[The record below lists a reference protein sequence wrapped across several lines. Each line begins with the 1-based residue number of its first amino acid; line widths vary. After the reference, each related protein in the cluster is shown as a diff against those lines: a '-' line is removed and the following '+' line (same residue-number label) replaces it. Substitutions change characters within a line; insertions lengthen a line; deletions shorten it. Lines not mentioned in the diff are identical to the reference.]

1 MAAPLG
7 GRYDLFARLCPII
20 SNLGLC
26 RGALDSDSCETTAT
40 VWGAVA
46 CGICLG
52 LKVWLEEA
60 TSCVVD
66 IFCSPQR
73 SPVSSLGSSVLS
85 STFLHLPF
93 FPKLCVWMP
102 VCLSTRYYI
111 TRCWLAAPLWCSD
124 QHRKGLHHRLEGC
137 RFCFVCRM
145 EGQRWPPLLKHRRG
159 HLLIWPLSFYCCLVF
174 LFSLQKKICDV
185 WPKQSSVFIQNVSR

>member
-26 RGALDSDSCETTAT
+26 RGALDSDS
-40 VWGAVA
+40 W
-46 CGICLG
+46 
-52 LKVWLEEA
+52 
-60 TSCVVD
+60 
-66 IFCSPQR
+66 
-73 SPVSSLGSSVLS
+73 PVSSLGSSVLS

-145 EGQRWPPLLKHRRG
+145 EGQRWPPLLKHRGG

-174 LFSLQKKICDV
+174 VFSLQKKICDV
-185 WPKQSSVFIQNVSR
+185 WPKQSSVFIQNFSR